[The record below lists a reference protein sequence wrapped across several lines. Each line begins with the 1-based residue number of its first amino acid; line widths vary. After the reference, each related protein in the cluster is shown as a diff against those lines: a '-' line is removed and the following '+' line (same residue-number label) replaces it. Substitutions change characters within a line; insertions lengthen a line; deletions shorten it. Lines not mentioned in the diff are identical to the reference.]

1 MKGSPMSGTT
11 FPLRVPRRS
20 RLPVDA
26 RAARDILPVIG
37 SLVPFGML
45 LGVAMGPLAIHPAG
59 ALVGTTLIYGGS
71 AQLALAT
78 LVESGASNA
87 AILAAVVI
95 IQARLLVYGA
105 ALEPRF
111 RDQPALFRW
120 LAPIMIV
127 DQTYAL
133 AAARDEELPTPAAF
147 RRYWL
152 TMCGLLTLGW
162 LGAVGA
168 GMALGPVIPVTSPL
182 RIAIPA
188 LFVGI
193 LAPRLTSSPAV
204 AAAATAAAV
213 AALCAGLPNS
223 AGLIIGIVAGAVA
236 GSIVGLLRRDAS

>member
-1 MKGSPMSGTT
+1 MPGTT
-11 FPLRVPRRS
+11 FPMRLPWGS
-20 RLPVDA
+20 RLAVDV
-26 RAARDILPVIG
+26 RATGDILPVVG

-59 ALVGTTLIYGGS
+59 ALLGTTLIYGGS
-71 AQLALAT
+71 AQLTLAT
-78 LVESGASNA
+78 LVEDGASA
-87 AILAAVVI
+87 AATLAAVLI

-111 RDQPALFRW
+111 RDQPAPFRW

-133 AAARDEELPTPAAF
+133 AAARDADLATPAAF
-147 RRYWL
+147 RRYWWTL
-152 TMCGLLTLGW
+152 CGLLTLGW

-168 GMALGPVIPVTSPL
+168 GMVLGPVIPTTSPL

-193 LAPRLTSSPAV
+193 LAPRLISSPAV
-204 AAAATAAAV
+204 AAALTAAAV

-223 AGLIIGIVAGAVA
+223 MGLIIGIVAGAVA
-236 GSIVGLLRRDAS
+236 GSIVRVLRGDAS